1 MTVVDMFK
9 TDRGWQVV
17 GSCFTWG
24 KMYLMELEM
33 RDMIKLRDMAG
44 GIGDIDGVID
54 MDGGVGGKYGILF

>member
-1 MTVVDMFK
+1 
-9 TDRGWQVV
+9 
-17 GSCFTWG
+17 
-24 KMYLMELEM
+24 M